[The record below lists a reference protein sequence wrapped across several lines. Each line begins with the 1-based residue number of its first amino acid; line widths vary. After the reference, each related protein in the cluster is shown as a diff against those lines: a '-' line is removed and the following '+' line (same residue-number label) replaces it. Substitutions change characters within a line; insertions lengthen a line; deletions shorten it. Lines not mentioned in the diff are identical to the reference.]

1 MVAGAAVSPAA
12 ARPPLL
18 VLVGPTGSGKSD
30 VAHRVALAHGGEIVS
45 ADAFAVYRGFDIGT
59 AKPGRREQNEVP
71 YHLIDVADP
80 DETFSAGRWAREAGQ
95 AIEEIGRRG
104 RLPIVC
110 GGSGF
115 YVEALLKGLPRGEA
129 TDPARRAG
137 LAAWGNANPGAAR
150 RFLEINDP
158 VSAARIPPSNLRY
171 ILRAIEIA
179 LETGAPASARTRAGG
194 GLSERWRVIQLGLR
208 PSREDLYARIAER
221 VRQMLKAGWDAEVR
235 RLLAS
240 GVSPDANGFAAIG
253 YREVA
258 EWVSG
263 RSDREETERKIVAA
277 TRALS
282 KRQRT
287 WFAREPGVEWAR
299 PGEAVAI
306 ALERLGEGQTGRE
319 ADDHE

>member
-1 MVAGAAVSPAA
+1 MSPAA

-30 VAHRVALAHGGEIVS
+30 VAHRVALGRGGEIVS

-59 AKPGRREQNEVP
+59 AKPGRRERSEVP
-71 YHLIDVADP
+71 YHMIDVADP
-80 DETFSAGRWAREAGQ
+80 GETFSAGRWAREARKV
-95 AIEEIGRRG
+95 IEEIGSRC

-115 YVEALLKGLPRGEA
+115 YVEALLKGLPPGSA
-129 TDPARRAG
+129 VDPGRRAG
-137 LAAWGNANPGAAR
+137 LAAWGKVNPGAAR

-171 ILRAIEIA
+171 ILRAIEIVI
-179 LETGAPASARTRAGG
+179 ETGSSASARARPGS
-194 GLSERWRVIQLGLR
+194 GLSERWRVIKLGLR
-208 PSREDLYARIAER
+208 PSRQDLYARIAAR
-221 VRQMLKAGWDAEVR
+221 VRQMLDAGWDGEVR
-235 RLLAS
+235 GLLAS
-240 GVSPDANGFAAIG
+240 GVTPEASGFAAIG

-263 RSDREETERKIVAA
+263 RSSREETERKIVAA
-277 TRALS
+277 TRALA

-287 WFAREPGVEWAR
+287 WFAREPGVEWVQ
-299 PGEAVAI
+299 PGEALAI
-306 ALERLGEGQTGRE
+306 AIERLGEGRTGRE